1 MLQFKR
7 KTRGNEDYLNK
18 QTIFVFSEKYDDLF
32 FEFVNK
38 ILRIAD
44 CCITYSEDILD
55 LDDSEIDSALSASNL
70 VVFFTS
76 QRFLSEYNSYL
87 KEIICRLKDYKI
99 PILPVFHENMSIE
112 LYSETFGTIQYLS
125 MAETDNTSLP
135 FETKL
140 KSALCRI
147 LVPDQLEKQIQDA
160 FVAYVFISYR
170 KKNRKEAQ
178 MLMELIHQNV
188 QCRDIAFWYDEFLV
202 GGESFP
208 EALQKA
214 IEDSNLLLLSV
225 TPDTLAEGN
234 YILQEELPFANK
246 IKKQMLAAESFPT
259 SAERFYSEIGAK
271 YGLQKHSLSD
281 IVELLKSTLLTS
293 AYEID
298 ESPLHLYFIGLAYL
312 NGIFVEKNIPRG
324 IDLIQNAANSNL
336 PEAIRKLADIYSSG
350 QGVTV
355 DYPNALD
362 WLNRLLLLF
371 ERKYDEESDHSYR
384 NTTYDD
390 LISAYI
396 FAGELAGLSG
406 NVDLAERYY
415 SRIKTILNEV
425 SVNSKEEPL
434 YNLFEMK
441 LWYEL
446 ANTYYG
452 LACSELKRDKSKAS
466 TLYHI
471 ALNYYEKSGWNNS
484 SFCAAKCNLMIG
496 NIYED
501 LNDYENAE
509 KYTLSAYNRIH
520 PIISKRYIELFY
532 YALTIFQL
540 SRIEARCDNNLN
552 EIIQRCQTAEALLKQ
567 IYSETDDP
575 YYLNPWF
582 DVVLFLAMRYLENE
596 EEESAYTEFLKLLD
610 IATYMDEHYDYVHSN
625 GTDNEERL
633 RETQSIAYYYCA
645 ILSGIQD
652 NEAAAYEFL
661 VEAQFALWRLNE
673 ISPGK
678 YNDRLKD
685 VEDLLNRLES
695 H

>member
-1 MLQFKR
+1 M
-7 KTRGNEDYLNK
+7 
-18 QTIFVFSEKYDDLF
+18 
-32 FEFVNK
+32 
-38 ILRIAD
+38 
-44 CCITYSEDILD
+44 
-55 LDDSEIDSALSASNL
+55 
-70 VVFFTS
+70 
-76 QRFLSEYNSYL
+76 
-87 KEIICRLKDYKI
+87 
-99 PILPVFHENMSIE
+99 
-112 LYSETFGTIQYLS
+112 
-125 MAETDNTSLP
+125 
-135 FETKL
+135 
-140 KSALCRI
+140 
-147 LVPDQLEKQIQDA
+147 
-160 FVAYVFISYR
+160 
-170 KKNRKEAQ
+170 
-178 MLMELIHQNV
+178 
-188 QCRDIAFWYDEFLV
+188 
-202 GGESFP
+202 
-208 EALQKA
+208 
-214 IEDSNLLLLSV
+214 
-225 TPDTLAEGN
+225 
-234 YILQEELPFANK
+234 
-246 IKKQMLAAESFPT
+246 
-259 SAERFYSEIGAK
+259 
-271 YGLQKHSLSD
+271 
-281 IVELLKSTLLTS
+281 
-293 AYEID
+293 
-298 ESPLHLYFIGLAYL
+298 
-312 NGIFVEKNIPRG
+312 
-324 IDLIQNAANSNL
+324 
-336 PEAIRKLADIYSSG
+336 
-350 QGVTV
+350 
-355 DYPNALD
+355 
-362 WLNRLLLLF
+362 
-371 ERKYDEESDHSYR
+371 
-384 NTTYDD
+384 
-390 LISAYI
+390 
-396 FAGELAGLSG
+396 SG

-520 PIISKRYIELFY
+520 PIISKHYIELFY

-678 YNDRLKD
+678 YHDRLKD
-685 VEDLLNRLES
+685 VEDLLNKLES

>member
-38 ILRIAD
+38 ILRVAD

-55 LDDSEIDSALSASNL
+55 LDDPEIDSVLSASNL
-70 VVFFTS
+70 VVFFTT
-76 QRFLSEYNSYL
+76 QRVLSEYNGYL
-87 KEIICRLKDYKI
+87 KEIIYRLKNYKI
-99 PILPVFHENMSIE
+99 PILPVFHENVSIE
-112 LYSETFGTIQYLS
+112 LYSEIFGTIQYLS
-125 MAETDNTSLP
+125 MADADNTSLP

-140 KSALCRI
+140 KSTLCRI
-147 LVPDQLEKQIQDA
+147 LIPDQLEKQIQNA

-225 TPDTLAEGN
+225 TPDTLAQGN

-246 IKKQMLAAESFPT
+246 IKKQMLAVESLPT

-271 YGLQKHSLSD
+271 YGLHKHSLTD
-281 IVELLKSTLLTS
+281 IAELLKSTLLTS

-324 IDLIQNAANSNL
+324 IELIQNAANSDL
-336 PEAIRKLADIYSSG
+336 PEAIRKMADIYSSA
-350 QGVTV
+350 QGVEA
-355 DYPNALD
+355 DYPCAIG
-362 WLNRLLLLF
+362 WMNRFILF
-371 ERKYDEESDHSYR
+371 LEKKYYNESEHSYK

-390 LISAYI
+390 LISA
-396 FAGELAGLSG
+396 FMLAGQLSVLSG
-406 NVDLAERYY
+406 DVDLAERYF
-415 SRIKTILNEV
+415 SRITELLNEV
-425 SVNSKEEPL
+425 SLASTEEPL
-434 YNLFEMK
+434 YNLFELK
-441 LWYEL
+441 LWYDL

-452 LACSELKRDKSKAS
+452 FACSELNRDKSKAS
-466 TLYHI
+466 KFYHS
-471 ALNYYEKSGWNNS
+471 ALNYYEKSGWSNS
-484 SFCAAKCNLMIG
+484 SFCAAKCKLMIG
-496 NIYED
+496 SIYED
-501 LNDYENAE
+501 LSDYENA
-509 KYTLSAYNRIH
+509 KNYTLSAYNLIE
-520 PIISKRYIELFY
+520 PIGSKHYIELFY
-532 YALTIFQL
+532 YALTLFQL
-540 SRIEARCDNNLN
+540 SRIENSCDTSLN
-552 EIIQRCQTAEALLKQ
+552 EIIQRCETAESLLKQ
-567 IYSETDDP
+567 IYSETADP
-575 YYLNPWF
+575 YYLDSWF
-582 DVVLFLAMRYLENE
+582 DIVLFLAKRYLENE
-596 EEESAYTEFLKLLD
+596 EEEYAYTEFLKLLD
-610 IATYMDEHYDYVHSN
+610 ITTYMDSSYDHVHN
-625 GTDNEERL
+625 HGTDKEERL
-633 RETQSIAYYYCA
+633 REAQSIAYYYCA
-645 ILSGIQD
+645 IVAGIRN
-652 NEAAAYEFL
+652 NEDAAYAFL
-661 VEAQFALWRLNE
+661 VEAESALWRLNE

-678 YNDRLKD
+678 YHDRLEEVK
-685 VEDLLNRLES
+685 DLLNGLES